1 MAPGEMLT
9 HRANGSTGKK
19 GHPAPSR
26 SPGSLAGRSA
36 AGGQWSMRTSASMIA
51 DKVKPRISDQVTC
64 QVIDPGD
71 AQRMQQPV
79 HDVHG

>member
-1 MAPGEMLT
+1 MVDL
-9 HRANGSTGKK
+9 RA
-19 GHPAPSR
+19 
-26 SPGSLAGRSA
+26 
-36 AGGQWSMRTSASMIA
+36 SASMIA
-51 DKVKPRISDQVTC
+51 DKVKSRINDQVSR

>member
-1 MAPGEMLT
+1 MLT
-9 HRANGSTGKK
+9 HRANGSTGEER
-19 GHPAPSR
+19 HPL
-26 SPGSLAGRSA
+26 PGSSAGRSA

-64 QVIDPGD
+64 QVIDT
-71 AQRMQQPV
+71 QRMQQPV

>member
-1 MAPGEMLT
+1 MLT
-9 HRANGSTGKK
+9 HRANGSTGEERY
-19 GHPAPSR
+19 PL
-26 SPGSLAGRSA
+26 PGSSAGRSA

>member
-9 HRANGSTGKK
+9 HALTAAPVRRA
-19 GHPAPSR
+19 PIAR
-26 SPGSLAGRSA
+26 LLGRSFGSRQA
-36 AGGQWSMRTSASMIA
+36 MVDLRTSGSMIA

-64 QVIDPGD
+64 QVIDT
-71 AQRMQQPV
+71 QRMQQPV